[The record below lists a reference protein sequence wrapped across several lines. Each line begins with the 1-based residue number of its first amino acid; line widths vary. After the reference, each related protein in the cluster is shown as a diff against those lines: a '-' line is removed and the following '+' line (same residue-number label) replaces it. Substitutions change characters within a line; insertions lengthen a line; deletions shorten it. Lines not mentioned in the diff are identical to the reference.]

1 MGGTTRTMTFLEEG
15 LRFLLTHLP
24 LDLNYAGGGFF
35 KGVTEVYFFFIFVGD
50 RGGDFGGGTGSTS
63 SSGSMGDQGGF

>member
-15 LRFLLTHLP
+15 LRFFLTHLP

-35 KGVTEVYFFFIFVGD
+35 KGVRVYFFFTFVGD
-50 RGGDFGGGTGSTS
+50 RGGVFGEGTGSNS